1 MEAKSVTWT
10 LQKDQSS
17 QTQLQGNAGRSFMV
31 GTRQWDSPTACRE
44 LLYLLLPGDKD
55 IFITGFLT
63 ATSVP

>member
-1 MEAKSVTWT
+1 
-10 LQKDQSS
+10 
-17 QTQLQGNAGRSFMV
+17 MV